1 MIVFEKNK
9 ETKELEALASNK
21 ISDELT
27 GKMLAI
33 AEKYC
38 ITGNLSALY
47 AAYLLAMDTNT
58 FSLACEK
65 NKSGELGSI
74 EKYALADAVKIYS
87 IYVTADEA
95 DVYVPSSENV
105 NNEDCRAGKLI
116 SALAD
121 KLIKSNNAEE
131 ILKTLKEFYTE
142 RGSGIFALY
151 RGYTVTEKGE
161 LCPVMKYSDA
171 TFDGIYGYERH
182 KKLLCE
188 NTEAFI
194 EGKKANNAL
203 LYGDS
208 GTGKSTS
215 VKALLNKYHGDGL
228 RMIGIQKHQFSF
240 LPSIISDLSLRNYKF
255 VLYLDDLSFENF
267 ETEYKYLKAI
277 IEGGVAEKPENI
289 IIYATSNRRHLVKE
303 TFEEREGGGD
313 LHRAETTNEKVS
325 LSERFGLQIYYA
337 KPDRQEYID
346 MVLFLG
352 EKAYPDFDQD
362 ALISGANA
370 WAVKHGGFSGRAA
383 EQFIHS
389 LSGSGER
396 PAAK

>member
-1 MIVFEKNK
+1 MIIFGKNK
-9 ETKELEALASNK
+9 ETEALSKLASNEK
-21 ISDELT
+21 SEELV
-27 GKMLAI
+27 GKMLET
-33 AEKYC
+33 AEKYGM
-38 ITGNLSALY
+38 TGNLKALY
-47 AAYLLAMDTNT
+47 TAYLLAMDTNT

-65 NKSGELGSI
+65 SKNGEIGSI
-74 EKYALADAVKIYS
+74 EKYALADAVKIYG
-87 IYVTADEA
+87 IYVTADE
-95 DVYVPSSENV
+95 DDIYVSSSKGL
-105 NNEDCRAGKLI
+105 NNEDCRAGELI

-121 KLIKSNNAEE
+121 KLLKSNTPEE
-131 ILKTLKEFYTE
+131 TLANLKEFYTVN
-142 RGSGIFALY
+142 GSGIFALY
-151 RGYTVTEKGE
+151 RGYTVSEKGE
-161 LCPVMKYSDA
+161 LSPVMKYSDA
-171 TFDGIYGYERH
+171 SFEGIYGYERH
-182 KKLLCE
+182 KKLLCD
-188 NTEAFI
+188 NTEAFL
-194 EGKKANNAL
+194 EGRKANNVL

-215 VKALLNKYHGDGL
+215 VKALLNKYHARGL
-228 RMIGIQKHQFSF
+228 RMIGVQKRQFAF
-240 LPSIISDLSLRNYKF
+240 LPDIISELSLRNYKF

-337 KPDRQEYID
+337 KPDRQKYID
-346 MVLFLG
+346 MVLFLA
-352 EKAYPDFDQD
+352 EKAFPEADQD
-362 ALISGANA
+362 ELISGANA

-389 LSGSGER
+389 LSGSSG
-396 PAAK
+396 K

>member
-1 MIVFEKNK
+1 MIIFEKNK

-21 ISDELT
+21 ISDCLI
-27 GKMLAI
+27 GKMLAV

-38 ITGNLSALY
+38 MTGNLNALY

-65 NKSGELGSI
+65 NKNGELGSI

-87 IYVTADEA
+87 IYVTADE
-95 DVYVPSSENV
+95 DDIYVPSSADV

-116 SALAD
+116 SDLAC
-121 KLIKSNNAEE
+121 KLQKSNTPTE
-131 ILKTLKEFYTE
+131 ILKNLKDFYTVH
-142 RGSGIFALY
+142 GSGIFALY
-151 RGYTVTEKGE
+151 RGYTVSENGA

-171 TFDGIYGYERH
+171 TFEGIYGYERH
-182 KKLLCE
+182 KKLLCD
-188 NTEAFI
+188 NTEAFL
-194 EGKKANNAL
+194 EGKKSNNAL

-215 VKALLNKYHGDGL
+215 VKALLNKYHEQGL
-228 RMIGIQKHQFSF
+228 RTIGVQKHQFSF
-240 LPSIISDLSLRNYKF
+240 LPNIISELSLRNYKF
-255 VLYLDDLSFENF
+255 ILYLDDLSFENF

-346 MVLFLG
+346 MVLFLA
-352 EKAYPDFDQD
+352 EKAYPEYDQD
-362 ALISGANA
+362 ELIRGANA

-389 LSGSGER
+389 LSNV
-396 PAAK
+396 K